1 MRRSCRARLRT
12 LSQIPVY
19 QSSSLPP
26 EACRSVD
33 DVGVEFQRLFI
44 LGDDGH
50 VGEVVGTPVTALCSS
65 VTGTETMAATS
76 VAMPAVQTSHAFL
89 QKTPHCV
96 GDFQPPY
103 LGHTYPDYVFWRCPS
118 AIVVEL
124 SESFRQDDRVRIHDT
139 AWTRIRR
146 PCHDRLRR
154 SGKSVQ
160 ELNAHQQGEVL
171 VHRVV
176 AVVDIGP
183 AVFAELDLERDLS
196 GRTQPPYVLT
206 DEELRCRNGVVA
218 AIDRNAFL
226 EVQMDRVIPSA
237 AAVDKGPVL
246 DGSWLLVLELN
257 AVCVHRMRL
266 AVIDHDGPREAVLRR
281 TIGDARAGVG
291 LDRIAI
297 ARSAPL
303 DRARTHRRDDRNLLR
318 QHVRNLARV
327 RIGCP
332 EGDGRVIDALD
343 LADDP
348 ELHDRAN
355 RWVVGDASQGLRQRH
370 LSVGL
375 AAVRLLQGIDQERHV
390 ADPEPAEVDNDVIA
404 LGGALLVER
413 G

>member
-1 MRRSCRARLRT
+1 MTKRRRR
-12 LSQIPVY
+12 V
-19 QSSSLPP
+19 
-26 EACRSVD
+26 
-33 DVGVEFQRLFI
+33 VEFQRLSI

-50 VGEVVGTPVTALCSS
+50 AGEVVGTPVVALCSS

-76 VAMPAVQTSHAFL
+76 DAMSAIILLMRSSRKRTPKVVACDTAPPQRGPGNSRLHPLVLGTQTEGHLAMPFGRL
-89 QKTPHCV
+89 
-96 GDFQPPY
+96 
-103 LGHTYPDYVFWRCPS
+103 LW
-118 AIVVEL
+118 L
-124 SESFRQDDRVRIHDT
+124 SDSFRQDDRVRIRHT
-139 AWTRIRR
+139 ARTRIRR
-146 PCHDRLRR
+146 PCHNGLWR
-154 SGKSVQ
+154 SGKSVK

-171 VHRVV
+171 VHCVV
-176 AVVDIGP
+176 AVVDVGP

-196 GRTQPPYVLT
+196 GRTQPPHILA
-206 DEELRCRNGVVA
+206 DEALRCRNGVVA

-266 AVIDHDGPREAVLRR
+266 AVIDHDGPREADLRR

-332 EGDGRVIDALD
+332 EGDGRVVNALD

-348 ELHDRAN
+348 E
-355 RWVVGDASQGLRQRH
+355 
-370 LSVGL
+370 
-375 AAVRLLQGIDQERHV
+375 
-390 ADPEPAEVDNDVIA
+390 
-404 LGGALLVER
+404 
-413 G
+413 